1 MICVKDWYKGYEYLY
16 KLNICCKFW
25 DDDEEGEIFWFGGF
39 CGYIDIVYYCDG
51 YCYNEYYDY
60 YF

>member
-1 MICVKDWYKGYEYLY
+1 MDWYKVYEYFY
-16 KLNICCKFW
+16 KLNICYKFR

-51 YCYNEYYDY
+51 YCYYEYYDY